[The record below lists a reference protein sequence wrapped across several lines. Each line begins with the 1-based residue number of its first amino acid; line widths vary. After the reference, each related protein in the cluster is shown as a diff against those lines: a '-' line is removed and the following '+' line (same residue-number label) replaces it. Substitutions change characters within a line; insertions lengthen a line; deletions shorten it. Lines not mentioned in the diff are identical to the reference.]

1 MPFVTTTWVTDL
13 PTGSPPVIRTVNP
26 ERAVLRTTG
35 VQNDEGENAD
45 IEVAFPFG
53 PRDISYDTLETK
65 FVQIARPGKKPI
77 LAKQNQQLSTVTF
90 KAVIA
95 DKESGGVLP
104 VVDLLDD
111 LTKIAENGYSCKF
124 VYGHT
129 SLSFFVAI
137 TKFSY
142 AVQYRNT
149 SGEPTRAE
157 ASFQLTELPSI
168 NQEIAELLAVYRTP
182 TYTKAIPAAPPTDPE
197 DDALEILWSSMQQPV
212 RYQQLIQRARRRGEL
227 PDPDS
232 ITNFAQAQR
241 YTSLLAELYDQSFED
256 TLMP

>member
-13 PTGSPPVIRTVNP
+13 PTGSPPVIRTASP
-26 ERAVLRTTG
+26 ERAVLKTVG
-35 VQNDEGENAD
+35 VQDDNGDNAD
-45 IEVAFPFG
+45 IQVAFPFG
-53 PRDISYDTLETK
+53 PRDVSYDTIETK

-111 LTKIAENGYSCKF
+111 LTKIAENGYVCKF
-124 VYGHT
+124 VYAHT
-129 SLSFFVAI
+129 SLPFFVAV

-142 AVQYRNT
+142 NVKYRNS
-149 SGEPTRAE
+149 SGEATSAE
-157 ASFQLTELPSI
+157 ASFQLTELPTI
-168 NQEIAELLAVYRTP
+168 NQEIAELLAIYRTP
-182 TYTKAIPAAPPTDPE
+182 TYTKAIPAEPAPDPKDE
-197 DDALEILWSSMQQPV
+197 ALSLLWNSMQQPA
-212 RYQQLIQRARRRGEL
+212 RYNQLIERATRRGDLPPAEDITDFQQGNAYMAKLEEL
-227 PDPDS
+227 W
-232 ITNFAQAQR
+232 R
-241 YTSLLAELYDQSFED
+241 QSFED